1 MTKVAGRGRQD
12 GSAAEGV
19 RRGRRH
25 CSSCLQQLAC
35 SPSRDAQ
42 HRGRRRLGAGEEEE
56 WS

>member
-12 GSAAEGV
+12 GSTAEGV